1 MNQPRKIIGTVL
13 KLCCAKCNQSF
24 PHFRLIGDVDTDT
37 AGIGMVTSYVTNEI
51 VVAEMLPDE
60 WNSWETE
67 GAFHFEKR
75 ISQELGCNDFRTS
88 RLIRTEQTR
97 SVPNGIGFKEFRNN
111 FVKPQ
116 LVYSCIHCKD
126 GEAKAVEEMS
136 VENFRR
142 VGGGISSR
150 APLDL

>member
-13 KLCCAKCNQSF
+13 KLRCAKCNQSF

-37 AGIGMVTSYVTNEI
+37 ADIGTMTSCVTNE
-51 VVAEMLPDE
+51 VVVSEMLPDE
-60 WNSWETE
+60 WNSWETG
-67 GAFHFEKR
+67 GALHFEKR
-75 ISQELGCNDFRTS
+75 ISQELGRNDLRTL

-97 SVPNGIGFKEFRNN
+97 SVPNGIGFKEFREN

-116 LVYSCIHCKD
+116 LVYSCIHCKE
-126 GEAKAVEEMS
+126 GEAKTVEEMS
-136 VENFRR
+136 VEHFRR
-142 VGGGISSR
+142 VGGEISSR